1 MPFART
7 WPKSQLTVVASAIV
21 LAAAA
26 LPASAGPR
34 APIKYAYEG
43 STSAPA
49 VSRAAAPVS
58 SADKATRRIE
68 FRYPGSTGG
77 AGRIELA
84 SATVPQADSP
94 AAEATFTEAPQFSPS
109 TQMFDAR
116 TTAAVIG
123 TAGKVPVV
131 EAASLQPLAVVPKA
145 AAAIAA
151 PSGAVFETGVAIVYG
166 DEFDGLPTANGEIF
180 DQSALTAAHP
190 TLPLPSVV
198 QVSNPANGKDV
209 FVRVNDRGPFEDGA
223 SLQVSREVARVLG
236 FEGAGQAELT
246 VRLVDEK
253 AASTVAKPR
262 EESAPKLIA
271 ASYQAPQPAKAAPA
285 NELAD
290 ELLGGDELA
299 GGTSWTAPKRAEV
312 KWPEPPAEWGVAP
325 ETKPAVQKVSA
336 SAAGTHFV
344 QLASFSDIGN
354 AETLYRGLNA
364 DLPVEIVPA
373 RVNGTDYFRVR
384 VGPLASR
391 EAAQQLRDR
400 LNAEGKG
407 DGRVVTVE

>member
-43 STSAPA
+43 TTSAPT
-49 VSRAAAPVS
+49 VSRTAAPVS
-58 SADKATRRIE
+58 SADKATQRIE

-77 AGRIELA
+77 AGRIEMA
-84 SATVPQADSP
+84 SATVPQAASP
-94 AAEATFTEAPQFSPS
+94 AAEATFTEAPQFAPS
-109 TQMFDAR
+109 TPIFDAR

-131 EAASLQPLAVVPKA
+131 EATSLQPLAVVPKA

-236 FEGAGQAELT
+236 FEGAGKAELT

-262 EESAPKLIA
+262 EENGPKLIT
-271 ASYQAPQPAKAAPA
+271 ASYQAPQPAKVAP
-285 NELAD
+285 AD

-336 SAAGTHFV
+336 SVGGTHFV

-354 AETLYRGLNA
+354 AETLYRGLKA

-384 VGPLASR
+384 VGPFASR
-391 EAAQQLRDR
+391 ESAQQLRDR

-407 DGRVVTVE
+407 DGRVVTAE